1 MGVDPVSWLL
11 SRGVMGSDEFTVVHM
26 DSLKWPD
33 RPHWR
38 YDMTRV
44 GDDEYGVWLW
54 AGPDTIA
61 QHGSDPPRRRGIGFV
76 TLIPPNEWWLAM
88 FFADHPVYDTYVNV
102 GTPCTWSEN
111 TVSQIDLDLDV
122 VRYHNGSCAVID
134 EDEFEDR
141 KTRLGYPPRLVE
153 QASDAAARALRLLE
167 TDAEPFRNVSADWLA
182 IALEKR

>member
-1 MGVDPVSWLL
+1 
-11 SRGVMGSDEFTVVHM
+11 
-26 DSLKWPD
+26 
-33 RPHWR
+33 
-38 YDMTRV
+38 
-44 GDDEYGVWLW
+44 
-54 AGPDTIA
+54 
-61 QHGSDPPRRRGIGFV
+61 
-76 TLIPPNEWWLAM
+76 
-88 FFADHPVYDTYVNV
+88 VNV

-182 IALEKR
+182 VALEKR